1 MSCLFLNCVR
11 LYRVTVHTASRT
23 EQDRDNQSCIHL
35 ALVVLL
41 CVKIISKKMSAYK
54 VLLGLAVFVVVVK
67 AQRPFYA
74 GLSPIGYP
82 AVQQDFLANR
92 FGEDEQYPI
101 EARGDRNL
109 INRLDA
115 LPADNQ
121 PFWYLNWK
129 QYETFRRNPQNY
141 PQRPNS
147 FVGTR

>member
-1 MSCLFLNCVR
+1 MSVKTRPVHNRKLAKQTVQQSLHHISVR
-11 LYRVTVHTASRT
+11 LYRVTVHSASRT

-41 CVKIISKKMSAYK
+41 CVKIISKEN
-54 VLLGLAVFVVVVK
+54 VCL
-67 AQRPFYA
+67 QT
-74 GLSPIGYP
+74 
-82 AVQQDFLANR
+82 VQQDFLANR